1 MGPRHDSIPR
11 IRPAARRPRAPPTPD
26 SLVGRRPV
34 RRSVRALLRARRSGR
49 ALRARRGDHQHSA
62 RSTAGSGF
70 YAVPADLSQVPD
82 GTVLASRRVAAIA
95 LVVPIPA
102 NAWQVKY
109 KTIDQRGRPSA
120 FVTTVLVPLTPWQG
134 GGARPLLSYQVA
146 MDALST
152 KCAPSFVMRA
162 GLGAAA
168 TAGLTVLL
176 SNATTETINIVQ
188 AVQRGFTVAVPDWEG
203 PKAEWLGAEG
213 AARGVLDGIRAVQN
227 FQPADVRNSAP
238 IGLAGYSGGALATD
252 WAMQMQPA
260 YAPELRFVGTALG
273 GTPASL
279 KGSIAAFA
287 TNPIGRG
294 AVPLLLAAM
303 QRSYPQWHIEQY
315 LSAAGRTAVANS
327 QQDCLI
333 DALIKNDAVDP
344 TTYEAY
350 PGALFNN
357 PRIDPLYA
365 SISPLDYPGK
375 PRTPILFYHAL
386 ADEFAPI
393 GFMRELAARYCG
405 EGLPVNV
412 ATSPFGEHIIYVL
425 LGFPTALNYIADRF
439 RGTPAPNGC

>member
-1 MGPRHDSIPR
+1 MAQPRESIRWLGERALGRPR
-11 IRPAARRPRAPPTPD
+11 PTRWLVAAMCALLAMLFFAPTAAAAPTAPVAVPAATALVPPPD
-26 SLVGRRPV
+26 QDP
-34 RRSVRALLRARRSGR
+34 
-49 ALRARRGDHQHSA
+49 
-62 RSTAGSGF
+62 F
-70 YAVPADLSQVPD
+70 YAVPGHLNQVPD
-82 GTVLASRRVAAIA
+82 GTVLASRRVQAMA
-95 LVVPIPA
+95 LAVPIPA

-152 KCAPSFVMRA
+152 TCAPSFVMRA
-162 GLGAAA
+162 GLAAA
-168 TAGLTVLL
+168 TTAGPTVLL
-176 SNATTETINIVQ
+176 SNAASETINIVQ
-188 AVQRGFTVAVPDWEG
+188 ALQRGFTVAVPDFEG

-213 AARGVLDGIRAVQN
+213 AARGVLDGIRAVRN
-227 FQPADVRNSAP
+227 FQPAGAHNSAP

-252 WAMQMQPA
+252 WAMQMQLA
-260 YAPELRFVGTALG
+260 YAPELHFVGAALG

-287 TNPIGRG
+287 ASPIGRG
-294 AVPLLLAAM
+294 AVPLLLAAL
-303 QRSYPQWHIEQY
+303 QRSYPQRHIEQY
-315 LSAAGRTAVANS
+315 LSAAGRAAVANS

-333 DALIKNDAVDP
+333 DALIKNDSVDP

-365 SISPLDYPGK
+365 SVSPLDYPGK

-393 GFMRELAARYCG
+393 GYMRELAARYCG
-405 EGLPVNV
+405 EGLPVHV
-412 ATSPFGEHIIYVL
+412 ATLPFGEHILDVF

-439 RGTPAPNGC
+439 AGAPAPNDC